1 MKTIVSSLE
10 SRGWTPTSSKIYND
24 PTTNE
29 HVSWFTLDK
38 TQLLIEEINTVRD
51 LLDLEPE
58 SACKLECLDSCPF
71 DFLIILKGLYKR
83 LYTF

>member
-10 SRGWTPTSSKIYND
+10 SRGWTPISSKIYND
-24 PTTNE
+24 PTIND

-58 SACKLECLDSCPF
+58 SACKLRML
-71 DFLIILKGLYKR
+71 G
-83 LYTF
+83 